1 MLRERSN
8 NLRYGFREETQSIFE
23 DERKSWQLL
32 LSGKI
37 SKLCAIMETNELLFP
52 QAHNFTTLIN
62 LKDNA
67 LDFNCNY
74 N

>member
-1 MLRERSN
+1 
-8 NLRYGFREETQSIFE
+8 
-23 DERKSWQLL
+23 
-32 LSGKI
+32 
-37 SKLCAIMETNELLFP
+37 METNELLFP